1 MSFKKSLATI
11 ALLVGVLA
19 SETLHAQAP
28 TTMVYQGRLTSTAGV
43 PLTGNQSVTFRLY
56 ASASSGTEVWTE
68 THNLLLD
75 ENGVFTIE
83 LGLSDPLDE
92 SVFDGTKRYLGMTLA
107 GGTEMLPRQL
117 ISSAAYS
124 VSAKNALIDDGAVTA
139 TKLADGAVL
148 PAKLSD
154 GAVTVPKLANGTVIE
169 AKIADG
175 AVTGS
180 KLAANAITTDKILD
194 GTVGIDDIGTDAVG
208 FEEVL
213 YNSIS
218 GDHLWD
224 GIFLGPTLP
233 SEEQGPSGYLGV
245 FNSVGDLAADIG
257 AFEAGDGYTFVYS
270 SSGVATAGMMGEN
283 GEVGGNELYAVNDEG
298 TATAGIVGAT
308 GEVWGNLKSFVVPD
322 PTRGDRLIRYT
333 SIEGPEAAIYCR
345 GQVELVGGRAS
356 IAFPEHFSGMA
367 APGTVTVSLTPRSLN
382 SKGLAALDVSPAG
395 MTVGELAGGNG
406 TYIVDYVAYAVRIGH
421 EDFEVYRNR
430 AEHEAAVGR
439 LTAPPRRENKGT
451 TK

>member
-1 MSFKKSLATI
+1 MSLRKSLATI
-11 ALLVGVLA
+11 ALLFGVLTT
-19 SETLHAQAP
+19 ETLHAQAP
-28 TTMVYQGRLTSTAGV
+28 TTMVYQGRLTTTAGV

-75 ENGVFTIE
+75 ESGVFTIE

-148 PAKLSD
+148 PVKLGD
-154 GAVTVPKLANGTVIE
+154 GAVVAPKL
-169 AKIADG
+169 ADG
-175 AVTGS
+175 AVTTP
-180 KLAANAITTDKILD
+180 KIANAAVSADKIAGDAVASANIVDGTITTADIATD
-194 GTVGIDDIGTDAVG
+194 GVG
-208 FEEVL
+208 FEEIQYKSV
-213 YNSIS
+213 S

-224 GIFLGPTLP
+224 NVLIGAPLPGETEGGP
-233 SEEQGPSGYLGV
+233 GYLGISNAPGV
-245 FNSVGDLAADIG
+245 PVIEFGVGESGEGVLLTYDQNGDI
-257 AFEAGDGYTFVYS
+257 
-270 SSGVATAGMMGEN
+270 TAGIDGGA
-283 GEVGGNELYAVNDEG
+283 GEVGGNDLVAYNFDG
-298 TATAGIVGAT
+298 LPTAGIDGEA
-308 GEVWGNLKSFVVPD
+308 GEVWGLVKSFIVAD
-322 PTRGDRLIRYT
+322 PTQSDRLIRYS

-345 GQVELVGGRAS
+345 GQVELVGGRAN
-356 IAFPEHFSGMA
+356 IAFPEHFSSMA
-367 APGTVTVSLTPRSLN
+367 APGTVTVSLTPRSLD

-406 TYIVDYVAYAVRIGH
+406 TYTVDYVAYAVRIGH

-430 AEHEAAVGR
+430 ADHEAAVGR
-439 LTAPPRRENKGT
+439 LTAPPKRENKGT